1 MSHTSSATREGT
13 SDGGDKDCSRGCV
26 LVRFLV
32 SEGYK
37 YAKSRERSVQK
48 GDVRAVENPITAVFD
63 LAEDVEA
70 RSPKIRVSI
79 VYARIFI
86 AFGLLLDAVMILLVS
101 GKPGLS
107 FLLTFLMF
115 FLLYVRRWL
124 PDATSRSVVLALA
137 FLAGVFDVISFGPVI
152 IFGLILVPFFFLGL
166 VAMEYL
172 REVHSFFEYY
182 ALRHRIVKS
191 VRDADPVAYVPA
203 GSDSTQRVLAFLASR
218 NPAIGQLMKTP
229 GGAVAPAILQGK
241 SGMMYRFDVVVQ
253 RAPTGLRGLLGFGSP
268 GSAIYV
274 KSFTAPPNLSDLQ
287 AIKRAVEDISIGTR
301 VPPWRVIA
309 VWKADG
315 DAKLSDEAYEY
326 VTKEVVRVT
335 FFGVEHTCSLQS
347 IEENPDGTYDF
358 IPFIPEIAALGPQT
372 SPAAA

>member
-1 MSHTSSATREGT
+1 M
-13 SDGGDKDCSRGCV
+13 
-26 LVRFLV
+26 
-32 SEGYK
+32 
-37 YAKSRERSVQK
+37 QK

-86 AFGLLLDAVMILLVS
+86 AFGLFLDAVLMIFVS
-101 GKPGLS
+101 ESSGLTL
-107 FLLTFLMF
+107 LLTFLIF

-137 FLAGVFDVISFGPVI
+137 LIAGVFDVIAFRTAIVFGI
-152 IFGLILVPFFFLGL
+152 ILVPFFFLGL
-166 VAMEYL
+166 VAMGYL

-191 VRDADPVAYVPA
+191 VRDADPVAYIPE
-203 GSDSTQRVLAFLASR
+203 GSDATQRVLAFLASR
-218 NPAIGQLMKTP
+218 NLAIGHLLKTP
-229 GGAVAPAILQGK
+229 GGVVSPAIFPGK
-241 SGMMYRFDVVVQ
+241 SGMMYRFDALVK
-253 RAPTGLRGLLGFGSP
+253 RPPTGLRGLLGFGSP

-274 KSFTAPPNLSDLQ
+274 KSFTAPPSLSDLQ
-287 AIKRAVEDISIGTR
+287 AIKRAVEDISLATR
-301 VPPWRVIA
+301 IPPVRVIA
-309 VWKADG
+309 VWRADG
-315 DAKLSDEAYEY
+315 EAKLSDEAYEFL
-326 VTKEVVRVT
+326 TREVVRVT
-335 FFGVEHTCSLQS
+335 LFGVEHTCSLQS

>member
-1 MSHTSSATREGT
+1 M
-13 SDGGDKDCSRGCV
+13 
-26 LVRFLV
+26 
-32 SEGYK
+32 
-37 YAKSRERSVQK
+37 QK

-86 AFGLLLDAVMILLVS
+86 AFGLFLDAVLMTFVS
-101 GKPGLS
+101 DSGGLTL
-107 FLLTFLMF
+107 LLTFLIF

-137 FLAGVFDVISFGPVI
+137 LLAGVFDVISFRTAIV
-152 IFGLILVPFFFLGL
+152 FGVILVPFFFLGL

-191 VRDADPVAYVPA
+191 VRDADPVAYIPA
-203 GSDSTQRVLAFLASR
+203 GSDATQRVLAFLASR
-218 NPAIGQLMKTP
+218 NPAIGHLLGSP
-229 GGAVAPAILQGK
+229 GGVVSPAILPGK
-241 SGMMYRFDVVVQ
+241 SGMMYRFDVLVR
-253 RAPTGLRGLLGFGSP
+253 RAPTSLRGLLGFGSP

-274 KSFTAPPNLSDLQ
+274 KSFTAPPSLGDLR
-287 AIKRAVEDISIGTR
+287 AIQRAVEDISLATR
-301 VPPWRVIA
+301 IPPVRVIA
-309 VWKADG
+309 VWRADG
-315 DAKLSDEAYEY
+315 DAKLSDDAYEFL
-326 VTKEVVRVT
+326 TREVVRVT
-335 FFGVEHTCSLQS
+335 LFGVEHTCSLQS

>member
-1 MSHTSSATREGT
+1 M
-13 SDGGDKDCSRGCV
+13 
-26 LVRFLV
+26 
-32 SEGYK
+32 
-37 YAKSRERSVQK
+37 
-48 GDVRAVENPITAVFD
+48 RAVENPISAVFD

-86 AFGLLLDAVMILLVS
+86 AFGLLLDAVMILLLAEN
-101 GKPGLS
+101 KALAI
-107 FLLTFLMF
+107 LLTFLMF

-137 FLAGVFDVISFGPVI
+137 LLAGVFDVIAFRSAI
-152 IFGLILVPFFFLGL
+152 IFGVILVPFFFLGL

-191 VRDADPVAYVPA
+191 VRDADPVAYIPA
-203 GSDSTQRVLAFLASR
+203 GSDATQRVLAFLASK
-218 NPAIGQLMKTP
+218 NPAIGQLLKTP
-229 GGAVAPAILQGK
+229 GGVAIPAILPGK
-241 SGMMYRFDVVVQ
+241 SGMMYRFDVLVK
-253 RAPTGLRGLLGFGSP
+253 RPPTGLRGLLGFGSP

-274 KSFTAPPNLSDLQ
+274 KSFTAPPSLSDLQ
-287 AIKRAVEDISIGTR
+287 AIKRAVEDISLGTR

-309 VWKADG
+309 VWRADG
-315 DAKLSDEAYEY
+315 DAKLSDDAYAF
-326 VTKEVVRVT
+326 VTKEVVRVPL
-335 FFGVEHTCSLQS
+335 FGVEHTCSLQS

-358 IPFIPEIAALGPQT
+358 IPFIPEIAGLGPQT

>member
-1 MSHTSSATREGT
+1 M
-13 SDGGDKDCSRGCV
+13 
-26 LVRFLV
+26 RFVV

-37 YAKSRERSVQK
+37 YPEGRQRSVQK

-101 GKPGLS
+101 GNPGLS

-137 FLAGVFDVISFGPVI
+137 LLAGVFDVISFGRVI
-152 IFGLILVPFFFLGL
+152 IFGIILVPFFFLGL

-218 NPAIGQLMKTP
+218 NPAIGHLLKTP
-229 GGAVAPAILQGK
+229 GGAVTPGILQGK
-241 SGMMYRFDVVVQ
+241 SGMMYRFDVLVK
-253 RAPTGLRGLLGFGSP
+253 RPPTGLRGLLGFGSP

-274 KSFTAPPNLSDLQ
+274 KSFTAPPSLSDFQ
-287 AIKRAVEDISIGTR
+287 AIKRAVEDISLGTR
-301 VPPWRVIA
+301 IPPWRVIA
-309 VWKADG
+309 VWRAEG
-315 DAKLSDEAYEY
+315 DAKLSDEAYEF

-335 FFGVEHTCSLQS
+335 LFGAEHTCSLQS